1 MPLDLLVAL
10 ADAIVPPSPGTG
22 MDADL
27 WQLKL
32 ACRQLT
38 QPRPAVILRIGLLI
52 DLPSVGKTERR

>member
-1 MPLDLLVAL
+1 
-10 ADAIVPPSPGTG
+10 